1 MQCFYSVDF
10 RGGFGLCFHGVLLG
24 KVCFGEVEEEAADD

>member
-24 KVCFGEVEEEAADD
+24 KVCVLVK